1 MKEVLVL
8 DTGGTFSQEP
18 TQEGL
23 KPSTRNWIRLVPE
36 IHQLANITYQGIQ
49 EGLQRIDS
57 TEMTTSHRKKLANII
72 TQQLHNYDGFVIVQ
86 GTDSMVESGAALSYM
101 LQNTSKPVVLTGS
114 QIPIFNSIQTDAK
127 RNIYHAVEAA
137 ASNLKE
143 TAIAFGDVLLRANR
157 AQKINENQYK
167 AFETPRVAP
176 LATYGING
184 LSELEVHAQTNEY
197 NQPTTFTEFDERVG
211 FYWQSSGTQAS
222 HLDLL
227 VEQENV
233 QGIVLAAFGAGNVQ
247 KRHQKSI
254 ERAINKYHKPVIV
267 TTQCLRGTAE
277 FDLYEVSQGVVQAGA
292 ISAQELTPQAA
303 TQKLMYA
310 LGQANK
316 QGITPQNRRDYVQ
329 EIIQTNIAGDL
340 ETTPLTKK
348 QATHASDPA
357 QQRPYS
363 YA

>member
-1 MKEVLVL
+1 MQEVLVL
-8 DTGGTFSQEP
+8 DTGGTFSQEQ
-18 TQEGL
+18 TKTGL
-23 KPSTRNWIRLVPE
+23 KPSSKNWMQFVPE
-36 IHQLANITYQGIQ
+36 IQQLAKITYYGAR

-57 TEMTTSHRKKLANII
+57 TEMTTNNRQQLANII
-72 TQQLHNYDGFVIVQ
+72 TQELANYDGFVVVQ
-86 GTDSMVESGAALSYM
+86 GTDSMVESGAAMSYM
-101 LQNTSKPVVLTGS
+101 LQHLNKPVILTGS
-114 QIPIFNSIQTDAK
+114 QIPIFNSTQTDAK

-137 ASNLKE
+137 TSDLKE

-167 AFETPRVAP
+167 AFDTPRVTP

-184 LSELEVHAQTNEY
+184 ISNLQPHARITSH
-197 NQPTTFTEFDERVG
+197 NQPYIFTDFDERVG

-222 HLDLL
+222 HLELL

-247 KRHQKSI
+247 KRHHKTI
-254 ERAINKYHKPVIV
+254 ERAINKYHKPVII
-267 TTQCLRGTAE
+267 TTQCQRGTAE
-277 FDLYEVSQGVVQAGA
+277 FDLYEVSQGIVEAGA

-310 LGQANK
+310 LGQAQA
-316 QGITPQNRRDYVQ
+316 QGVAAQNRRDYVQ
-329 EIIQTNIAGDL
+329 RIIQTDIAGDL
-340 ETTPLTKK
+340 ETIHEPKK
-348 QATHASDPA
+348 QAIHASASA
-357 QQRPYS
+357 QQHPYS